1 MTVNIEE
8 AVEMA
13 VIEELIRVEDNG
25 SLSFGNYLVE
35 SKKKVVDFEVN
46 GDLYYVKTFN
56 EITRLEKNGKLLLEA
71 VPGATIHNFVMN
83 EKSVSF
89 QVEGNGDVQITMELE
104 PDKDYRV
111 VIDDFNAGS
120 VCAGL
125 SGKVNF
131 SVDTKGFTKSIVI
144 EKIG

>member
-1 MTVNIEE
+1 
-8 AVEMA
+8 MA

-71 VPGATIHNFVMN
+71 VPGATVHNFVMN
-83 EKSVSF
+83 DENVSF
-89 QVEGNGDVQITMELE
+89 EVEGQGDIQITMELE
-104 PDKDYRV
+104 PQKDYRV
-111 VIDDFNAGS
+111 FIDGVNAGS
-120 VCAGL
+120 VSAGI
-125 SGKVNF
+125 SGKVSF
-131 SVDTKGFTKSIVI
+131 SVSANSFKKTIGI